1 MWKVNTARDII
12 YNCNFAI
19 NITAVEKILK
29 PELLVPTPVS
39 MVSILLNY
47 TDAHFK
53 KNVLSNKLGPL
64 GFNLF
69 WMFVVDLMHKVKL
82 GIWRALFIHLLRIL
96 NAVGRTLVDELDHQ
110 YVTHLLWVIV
120 QVICM
125 YQAHRF
131 WQLPTFGHDAIWQ
144 FSSNISELKRLITW
158 YFEDILQVSL
168 EGQAYILYQT

>member
-1 MWKVNTARDII
+1 MWKVNTATDII
-12 YNCNFAI
+12 YNYNFAI

-82 GIWRALFIHLLRIL
+82 GI
-96 NAVGRTLVDELDHQ
+96 
-110 YVTHLLWVIV
+110 
-120 QVICM
+120 
-125 YQAHRF
+125 
-131 WQLPTFGHDAIWQ
+131 
-144 FSSNISELKRLITW
+144 
-158 YFEDILQVSL
+158 
-168 EGQAYILYQT
+168 